1 MRTLNNP
8 FNWNT
13 AATFPS
19 KWHVPVHPVSLNINT
34 LVIQFH
40 VAQTLYGILSV
51 TAGDNISAGYRHWQ
65 FPAIRGKVTR
75 QFPIRLTHGISLKRF
90 RFSGRFR
97 CNRFSLLAFFFL
109 TGSRFTTSLF
119 LRTLTGTLYFF
130 RN

>member
-19 KWHVPVHPVSLNINT
+19 KNSTRLCTRFSLNINT

-65 FPAIRGKVTR
+65 FPAIRGKVTDNSR
-75 QFPIRLTHGISLKRF
+75 SA
-90 RFSGRFR
+90 
-97 CNRFSLLAFFFL
+97 LLMV
-109 TGSRFTTSLF
+109 
-119 LRTLTGTLYFF
+119 
-130 RN
+130 